1 MKSCR
6 FTQELAIVKG
16 DKSDYERLSRFH
28 YRDGGCDV
36 VVAIFALRATGRLG
50 RQLDTPTAGVIVYT
64 MPSVGCELRNIAT
77 ADLFGGL
84 DGSVR
89 LSLINRNVRCISR
102 VIIEPRLRGI
112 GLAVKLVRETM
123 PRMNVPIVEA
133 MAVMGLANSFFE
145 KAGMK
150 AYTAPIP
157 SRCVQLVEAFSLVGI
172 EEAELIDPAGVQ
184 RKLDG
189 LRWPKADFI
198 EAQIRH
204 FLQSYGKRRRSRP
217 GIERIRFVL
226 SRLTARPAYYIWLN
240 PQRVSLALG
249 RANDEGRETKDA

>member
-1 MKSCR
+1 MRNCS
-6 FTQELAIVKG
+6 IVRQLEVVAG

-36 VVAIFALRATGRLG
+36 VVAIFVLRAKGRLG

-64 MPSVGCELRNIAT
+64 MPNVGCELRGIAT
-77 ADLFGGL
+77 GDLFGGL
-84 DGSVR
+84 DRSVR
-89 LSLINRNVRCISR
+89 LSLINKNVRCISR

-112 GLAVKLVRETM
+112 GLAVKLVVETM
-123 PRMNVPIVEA
+123 PRMNVPVVEA

-145 KAGMK
+145 RAGMK

-172 EEAELIDPAGVQ
+172 EEAELIDPASVQ
-184 RKLDG
+184 RKLGG

-198 EAQIRH
+198 EGQMRH
-204 FLQSYGKRRRSRP
+204 FLQSYGKRRTMPP

-226 SRLTARPAYYIWLN
+226 SKLTARPAYYIWLN
-240 PQRVSLALG
+240 PQMKNLFG
-249 RANDEGRETKDA
+249 